1 MIIHT
6 ILVFQIFKHCITCVS
21 LICLNGDTKF
31 CDLGFN
37 PTCAKLAFTKK
48 VTHKYCIYKFKT
60 KVKLKLEETHKNVS
74 RP

>member
-1 MIIHT
+1 MYN
-6 ILVFQIFKHCITCVS
+6 F
-21 LICLNGDTKF
+21 
-31 CDLGFN
+31 GFN

-60 KVKLKLEETHKNVS
+60 RVRLRLGKTHKNVS